1 MRITWIT
8 FFILFCFQCIG
19 LVYANDN
26 LVDADKASA
35 IPVQKNSSVVNGAS
49 KEDSAANSEQF
60 PSLSQ
65 SDAKKAPPKDT
76 SLNLTGNGGS
86 TNRSAG
92 GNAMLRKRFT
102 F

>member
-1 MRITWIT
+1 MYINRIVLCVLLSFPIS
-8 FFILFCFQCIG
+8 L
-19 LVYANDN
+19 LAYDNDSA
-26 LVDADKASA
+26 VDSNKASV
-35 IPVQKNSSVVNGAS
+35 IPTQKNSSVVHNAA
-49 KEDSAANSEQF
+49 KDDSTNSSEQF

-65 SDAKKAPPKDT
+65 ADVKKAPPKDT

-86 TNRSAG
+86 TNRGAG

>member
-1 MRITWIT
+1 MYINRIVLYVLLS
-8 FFILFCFQCIG
+8 FPVSL
-19 LVYANDN
+19 LAYANDSA
-26 LVDADKASA
+26 VDSNKTSVS
-35 IPVQKNSSVVNGAS
+35 PTQKNSSVVNNAA
-49 KEDSAANSEQF
+49 KDDSTSNPEQF

-65 SDAKKAPPKDT
+65 ADVKKAPSKDT

-86 TNRSAG
+86 TNRGAG

>member
-1 MRITWIT
+1 MSINRIV
-8 FFILFCFQCIG
+8 LFGLLSFTISQ
-19 LVYANDN
+19 LVYANDSA
-26 LVDADKASA
+26 VDADKASV

-49 KEDSAANSEQF
+49 KEDLAASSEQF

-65 SDAKKAPPKDT
+65 ADVKKAPPKDT

>member
-1 MRITWIT
+1 M
-8 FFILFCFQCIG
+8 
-19 LVYANDN
+19 
-26 LVDADKASA
+26 DADKASA
-35 IPVQKNSSVVNGAS
+35 IPVQKNSSVVSGAS
-49 KEDSAANSEQF
+49 KEDSAANPEQF
-60 PSLSQ
+60 PSMSNADKQ
-65 SDAKKAPPKDT
+65 KAPKDT